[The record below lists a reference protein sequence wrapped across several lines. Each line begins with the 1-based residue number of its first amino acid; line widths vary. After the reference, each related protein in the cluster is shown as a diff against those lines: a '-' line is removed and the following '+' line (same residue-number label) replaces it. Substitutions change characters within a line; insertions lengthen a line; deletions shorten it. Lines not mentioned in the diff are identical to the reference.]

1 MKQILIVLI
10 LLFVLTVQIDTHTET
25 LKDENYNRE
34 PAHSSSIVNG
44 KCLSG
49 YVLECREIRIF
60 KGNHN
65 FKRCYCI
72 EDKSKEKEV
81 NKTPKNIVNISS
93 NKISEQ
99 FMPKINY
106 ASSYP
111 YELQCPKGYYF
122 ECGYRGNDPQYRCYC
137 IKIKNGQNPNQAS

>member
-1 MKQILIVLI
+1 MKQLLIVLI
-10 LLFVLTVQIDTHTET
+10 LLFALTVQIDTHTEI
-25 LKDENYNRE
+25 LKDENSNRE
-34 PAHSSSIVNG
+34 PAHSSSIIKG

-81 NKTPKNIVNISS
+81 TKLQ
-93 NKISEQ
+93 KI
-99 FMPKINY
+99 
-106 ASSYP
+106 
-111 YELQCPKGYYF
+111 
-122 ECGYRGNDPQYRCYC
+122 
-137 IKIKNGQNPNQAS
+137 